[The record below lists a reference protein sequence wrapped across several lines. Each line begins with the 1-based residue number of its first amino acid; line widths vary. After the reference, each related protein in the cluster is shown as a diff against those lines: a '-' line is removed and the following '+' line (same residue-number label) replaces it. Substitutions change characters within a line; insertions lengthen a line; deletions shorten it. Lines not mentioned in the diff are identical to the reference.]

1 MANSEGEKMSIPLL
15 KGKENWKI
23 WHFKMLA
30 NFKSDDSY
38 VDLIEGEL
46 MKPEEPAKAA
56 DESKSNSNYKT
67 RSTQYQ
73 TDLTK

>member
-1 MANSEGEKMSIPLL
+1 MANFEGEKIFIPLF

-30 NFKSDDSY
+30 NFKLDDSY

-46 MKPEEPAKAA
+46 IKPKEPTTS
-56 DESKSNSNYKT
+56 DESESDSDYKT
-67 RSTQYQ
+67 RII
-73 TDLTK
+73 